1 LKYIHTDSVDTMPEE
16 FTKAV
21 DADLSNLQTHDVPA
35 STEHERAMKLM
46 AHMFLRL
53 WTRFAIETG
62 QRLSMSPSQYSM
74 GNYEGKMKWVLNE
87 AVDFRSLDR
96 IELGGNYGRAHAL
109 IVEMFSHKG
118 VDRVRLVFA
127 LEEEQVRGA
136 PVFVNYLVHDSTL
149 VDFRVEKAF
158 HALRPALASWSESV
172 LKKEDDPLWN
182 FCKDKLEC
190 VGA

>member
-1 LKYIHTDSVDTMPEE
+1 MPEE

-21 DADLSNLQTHDVPA
+21 DADMSDLQTHDIMA
-35 STEHERAMKLM
+35 STEHERAMKLV

-74 GNYEGKMKWVLNE
+74 GNYEGKMRWMLNE

-109 IVEMFSHKG
+109 IGEMFSHKG
-118 VDRVRLVFA
+118 EDRVRVVFA
-127 LEEEQVRGA
+127 LEEEQVRGSA
-136 PVFVNYLVHDSTL
+136 VFVNYLVYDSTL
-149 VDFRVEKAF
+149 VDFRIEKAF
-158 HALRPALASWSESV
+158 HALKPALASWSGTV
-172 LKKEDDPLWN
+172 LRKDDAPLWD

>member
-1 LKYIHTDSVDTMPEE
+1 MPEE

-21 DADLSNLQTHDVPA
+21 DADLADLKTHEVMA
-35 STEHERAMKLM
+35 SSEHERAMKLM

-53 WTRFAIETG
+53 WTRLAIETG
-62 QRLSMSPSQYSM
+62 QKLAVSPPQYSM

-109 IVEMFSHKG
+109 IGEIFNHKG
-118 VDRVRLVFA
+118 EDRVRVIFA
-127 LEEEQVRGA
+127 LEEEQVRGS
-136 PVFVNYLVHDSTL
+136 PVFVNYLVYDSSL

-158 HALRPALASWSESV
+158 HSLRPSLASWSDTV
-172 LKKEDDPLWN
+172 LKKDDGPLWQ
-182 FCKDKLEC
+182 FCRDKLEC